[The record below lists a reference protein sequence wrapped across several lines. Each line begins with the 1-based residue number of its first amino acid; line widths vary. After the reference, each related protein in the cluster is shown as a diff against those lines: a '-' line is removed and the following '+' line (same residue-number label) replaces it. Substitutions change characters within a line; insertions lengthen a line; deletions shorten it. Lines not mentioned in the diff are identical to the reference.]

1 MIDFLF
7 INFKPI
13 TMKKLVFLFAFLGFF
28 IAGMHCA
35 YAQWEVDVSWN
46 DVNCSCNDPVT
57 KYVRVEI
64 YTYPGNIE
72 VNTPTWE
79 TATGTSHT
87 SSGDDTI
94 RTDCTSDCYLVK
106 VFIKYVDSSGICC
119 EGDDH
124 ATCTGQELYETYP
137 FPNTIVLN

>member
-1 MIDFLF
+1 
-7 INFKPI
+7 
-13 TMKKLVFLFAFLGFF
+13 MKKLIFLFAFVGFF
-28 IAGMHCA
+28 ILGMHSA
-35 YAQWEVDVSWN
+35 NAQWQVDVTWN
-46 DVNCSCNDPVT
+46 EANCSCNDPAT
-57 KYVRVEI
+57 KYIKVEI
-64 YTYPGNIE
+64 YTYPGNVS
-72 VNTPTWE
+72 VNTPIWE
-79 TATGTSHT
+79 IASGTSHS